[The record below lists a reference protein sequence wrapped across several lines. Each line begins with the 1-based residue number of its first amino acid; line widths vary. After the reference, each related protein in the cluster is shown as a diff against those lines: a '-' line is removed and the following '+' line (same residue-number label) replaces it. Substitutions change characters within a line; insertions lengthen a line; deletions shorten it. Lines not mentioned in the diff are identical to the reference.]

1 MRVKSSGLAPRLANA
16 RPPGSAKF
24 ANTTSPGLTRRATAP
39 LRSSPGGWEGGA
51 GRSWNWLL
59 HNAYGGYFEVIS
71 FLILPVFNFLILF
84 NKKKNKQKKGSWVIL
99 CYFHAC
105 TRLTYKDGW
114 SRTRKLNFSILA
126 RQHFAGFYFRDF
138 NRQIWT
144 KDIKFRD
151 SSVLNVTLMFVKSDH
166 PYWPVRY
173 KDMRKPPSNRIN

>member
-1 MRVKSSGLAPRLANA
+1 MPGPWAVKNLQIPHPRDSQGGQLPRSAVA
-16 RPPGSAKF
+16 R
-24 ANTTSPGLTRRATAP
+24 
-39 LRSSPGGWEGGA
+39 GGGRGVLGA
-51 GRSWNWLL
+51 AGIDCCIM
-59 HNAYGGYFEVIS
+59 HMAGYFEVIS

-99 CYFHAC
+99 CYFHAR
-105 TRLTYKDGW
+105 TRLTYKVGW